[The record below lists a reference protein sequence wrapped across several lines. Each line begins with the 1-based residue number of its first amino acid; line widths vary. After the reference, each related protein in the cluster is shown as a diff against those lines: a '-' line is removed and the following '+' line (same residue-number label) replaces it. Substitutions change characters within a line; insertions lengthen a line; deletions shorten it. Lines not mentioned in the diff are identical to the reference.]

1 MNKKKE
7 RHEWYVAEPKR
18 KEADEQEIDMYEKMR
33 KKNK

>member
-7 RHEWYVAEPKR
+7 RHECYVAEPRR
-18 KEADEQEIDMYEKMR
+18 KEDEQEIDMFEKMR